1 MIMINIPQKLL
12 RTCLIVVAWSVVGC
26 FGFWSL
32 WGYETAA
39 GNVRAP
45 AATLPADATLKPA
58 AELPTLT
65 MAVHP
70 DCPCSRASI
79 AELTQLMTYAHGR
92 LNVDILFA
100 EPVGIAQDPA
110 TTDLWSSAKAI
121 PGVHPIR
128 DPGGIRCKALH
139 ATISGQ
145 VFLYDAAGHLQF
157 TGGIT
162 GSRGHEGE
170 NEGLDSVEAYLDTG
184 HATHATTPVYGCLLY

>member
-1 MIMINIPQKLL
+1 MIKIPPKLV
-12 RTCLIVVAWSVVGC
+12 RSSLIVAVWGVAVC
-26 FGFWSL
+26 AGFWSL

-39 GNVRAP
+39 GDVRAP
-45 AATLPADATLKPA
+45 ATTLRGRVALESPQ
-58 AELPTLT
+58 LPTLT
-65 MAVHP
+65 IAVHP

-79 AELTQLMTYAHGR
+79 AELTQLMTYAHGG
-92 LNVDILFA
+92 LNVDIVFA

-110 TTDLWSSAKAI
+110 TTDLWTSAKAI
-121 PGVHPIR
+121 PGVHLLR

-170 NEGLDSVEAYLDTG
+170 NEGLDSIEAFLDTG
-184 HATHATTPVYGCLLY
+184 HAMHATTPVYGCLLY